1 MYADARSA
9 INTLSQAN
17 AMAEALD
24 SRWLGVVVD
33 VYHLWWDP
41 DLEREIHRCGEA
53 GNLFAFHVCD
63 WKTPTEDLLL
73 DRGLMGEGCIDISKI
88 RGWVERAGFSG
99 FNEVEIFS
107 ERYWSGDQ
115 SEFLNKIV
123 EAYRQHV

>member
-1 MYADARSA
+1 
-9 INTLSQAN
+9 
-17 AMAEALD
+17 
-24 SRWLGVVVD
+24 
-33 VYHLWWDP
+33 
-41 DLEREIHRCGEA
+41 
-53 GNLFAFHVCD
+53 
-63 WKTPTEDLLL
+63 
-73 DRGLMGEGCIDISKI
+73 MGEGCIDISKI